1 MEPQKEK
8 YAVADCEARSLSAPG
23 GVSDPALQPRGDPMS
38 LAFAEAWSAELR
50 GEAPIGAALVRGGTM
65 IASAGN
71 RTRELADPTAHAEM
85 LVIRAAAAT
94 LGSERLLGCDL
105 YVTLEPCAMCAGAIS
120 LARLRRLYYAAPDP
134 KGGAV
139 DNGPRFFHQPTCHHA
154 PEVYGGVRESEAA
167 AMLRKFFAARR

>member
-1 MEPQKEK
+1 MSGDE
-8 YAVADCEARSLSAPG
+8 RNG
-23 GVSDPALQPRGDPMS
+23 NGDPMS
-38 LAFAEAWSAELR
+38 LAFAEARSAEAR
-50 GEAPIGAALVRGGTM
+50 GEAPIGAALVRAGTV

-85 LVIRAAAAT
+85 LVIREAAAK
-94 LGSERLLGCDL
+94 LGSERLVGCDL

-120 LARLRRLYYAAPDP
+120 FARLRRLYYAAPDP

-139 DNGPRFFHQPTCHHA
+139 DNGTRFFHQPTCHHA